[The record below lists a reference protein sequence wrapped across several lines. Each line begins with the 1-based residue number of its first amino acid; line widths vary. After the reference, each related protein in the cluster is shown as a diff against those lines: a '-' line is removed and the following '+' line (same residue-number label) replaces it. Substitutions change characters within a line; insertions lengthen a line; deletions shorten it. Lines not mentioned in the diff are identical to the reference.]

1 MFNKIRKT
9 IIKFLLN
16 EDEIV
21 IDAFEKMQF
30 DATIQSLKKVNTLV
44 EWYDNYE
51 HSAETKE
58 LVHEKIDDNIR
69 FMLHVFNLDKRQS
82 KGKIYSKFFSHL

>member
-21 IDAFEKMQF
+21 IDTFEKMQF
-30 DATIQSLKKVNTLV
+30 DATIQSLKKMKTLI

-58 LVHEKIDDNIR
+58 LVHEKIDDNVH
-69 FMLHVFNLDKRQS
+69 FLLHVFHLDNFQS
-82 KGKIYSKFFSHL
+82 NGKIWSKFFSHL